1 MEAALTISIVGNL
14 VAIAIT
20 AAIYL
25 RLKNRQPF
33 EAAIKSDLRQ
43 MEEALREEFRRN
55 REELNRLSSQG
66 RQEQT
71 QSFSALTVAINQQ
84 LQYIGKNNEERMEK
98 MRLDNNAM
106 LERMRETVD
115 EKLNRT
121 LEERLG
127 QSFKLVSERLEMV
140 HKGLGEMH
148 ELANGVG
155 DLKKVLT
162 NVKTRG
168 IFGEIQLSVILNQI
182 LTPSQFA
189 QNVAVKEGSREVV
202 EFAIKLPGKADDQ
215 TLWLPVDSKF
225 PMDVY
230 HHLLDAYESGGA
242 ADIQEATRLLAASIR
257 QNAKTIAEKY
267 IYPPQTAD
275 FAIMFLPVEGLF
287 AEVVRNSSLVEEV
300 YRNHRIIVTGPT
312 TISALLNSFQLGFKT
327 LAIERRSN
335 EVWKLLAAVKT
346 EFTKFGDVLEKTKNR
361 LNQATNDLDSLVG
374 VRTRVIQ
381 QKLKGIEQIGDD
393 EADRMLE

>member
-1 MEAALTISIVGNL
+1 MEAALTVSIVGNL

-182 LTPSQFA
+182 LPPSQFA

>member
-1 MEAALTISIVGNL
+1 MEAALTVSIVGNL

-230 HHLLDAYESGGA
+230 YHLLDAYESGGA

-393 EADRMLE
+393 EANQLLE

>member
-1 MEAALTISIVGNL
+1 MEAALTVSIVGNL

-33 EAAIKSDLRQ
+33 EAAIKSDLHQ
-43 MEEALREEFRRN
+43 MEKALREEFRRN

>member
-1 MEAALTISIVGNL
+1 MEAALTLSIVGNL

-393 EADRMLE
+393 EANQLLE

>member
-1 MEAALTISIVGNL
+1 MEAALTVSIVGNL

>member
-1 MEAALTISIVGNL
+1 MEAALTVSIVGNL

-106 LERMRETVD
+106 HERMRETVD

-393 EADRMLE
+393 EANQLLE

>member
-1 MEAALTISIVGNL
+1 MEAALTVSIVGNL

-189 QNVAVKEGSREVV
+189 QNVTVKEGSREVV

>member
-1 MEAALTISIVGNL
+1 MEAALTVSIVGNL

-393 EADRMLE
+393 EANQLLE

>member
-393 EADRMLE
+393 EANQLLE

>member
-1 MEAALTISIVGNL
+1 MEAALTVSIVGNL

-33 EAAIKSDLRQ
+33 EAAIKSDLHQ

-393 EADRMLE
+393 EANQLLE

>member
-1 MEAALTISIVGNL
+1 MEAALIISIVGNL

>member
-1 MEAALTISIVGNL
+1 MEAALTVSIVGNL

-33 EAAIKSDLRQ
+33 EEAIKSDLRQ

-393 EADRMLE
+393 EANQLLE